1 MLGYNGIIVLNETE
15 DKVLM
20 CIRQKAPYKG
30 LSNFVGGKI
39 NSGEDGLTA
48 AYREL
53 AEETSIRADQIE
65 LVHFMDLT
73 YFAESFYIEVYVGK
87 LRETVEIKGE
97 ENPLYWCSIEEDFF
111 DSTRFAGEGNI
122 GHIIR
127 RLMLVK
133 DQIF

>member
-1 MLGYNGIIVLNETE
+1 MVGYNGIIVLNETE

-20 CIRQKAPYKG
+20 CIRQKAPYQG

-97 ENPLYWCSIEEDFF
+97 EKGRKGCYLLFL
-111 DSTRFAGEGNI
+111 R
-122 GHIIR
+122 
-127 RLMLVK
+127 
-133 DQIF
+133 